1 MGSNVQVDD
10 VVASNPEALREQ
22 ALRRVTL
29 GCGIGRAFNARD
41 VDVRRPITEDD
52 IRAEMDRLRSAH

>member
-22 ALRRVTL
+22 ALPRVTL
-29 GCGIGRAFNARD
+29 GCGIGRAFDARD
-41 VDVRRPITEDD
+41 VDVRRPVTEDE
-52 IRAEMDRLRSAH
+52 IRSELDRLRNAH